1 MANNQRPLGSG
12 FTAASTAR
20 EVLAGIDVSGKNV
33 VVTGGHVGLGL
44 EATRA
49 LAEAGASVTVG
60 SRHPDRAASAL
71 AGIDGVEIGQLDL
84 LDPASVNAFAGRY
97 LDSSRPLHLLL
108 NNAGIMAP
116 AELLLDARG
125 YEAQFATN
133 HLGHFQLTLGV
144 LPALRAAHGA
154 RVVNTTSGA
163 TRISDIRWD
172 DPHFATGYD
181 GHLAYAQSKTA
192 NVLFAVELDRRWA
205 PDGIRGYA
213 AHPGIIV
220 GTKLGGSM
228 PADRVQAMHVA
239 MGLVDESGRPIID
252 PESGKK
258 TPQQGAATIV
268 FGATSPLLADIG
280 GVYLRDND
288 ISPLDGAADPTAQG
302 ADMIRS
308 QNVVP
313 HSIDP
318 GSARRLWEM
327 SEQLIKA

>member
-1 MANNQRPLGSG
+1 MTHKQLPVGSG
-12 FTAASTAR
+12 FTAASTVD
-20 EVLAGIDVSGKNV
+20 EVLAGIDLSGKNV

-49 LAEAGASVTVG
+49 LAKAGASVTVG
-60 SRHPDRAASAL
+60 SRHPHRAAPAL
-71 AGIDGVEIGQLDL
+71 AGIEGVEIGQLDL
-84 LDPASVNAFAGRY
+84 LSPGSIDAFAGRY
-97 LDSSRPLHLLL
+97 LNSGRPLHILL

-116 AELLLDARG
+116 AELVLDARG

-133 HLGHFQLTLGV
+133 HLGHFQLTLGL

-181 GHLAYAQSKTA
+181 GHLGYAQSKTA

-213 AHPGIIV
+213 AHPGVIV
-220 GTKLGGSM
+220 GTNLGSSM
-228 PADRVQAMHVA
+228 PADQVRAMQQA

-252 PESGKK
+252 PDSGKK
-258 TPQQGAATIV
+258 TPEQGAATIV
-268 FGATSPLLADIG
+268 FAATSPLLADIG

-288 ISPLDGAADPTAQG
+288 ISPLDDTADSTAQG
-302 ADMIRS
+302 VELIQS

-318 GSARRLWEM
+318 HSAQRLWEL

>member
-1 MANNQRPLGSG
+1 MTHKQHPIGSG
-12 FTAASTAR
+12 FTAASTTGD
-20 EVLAGIDVSGKNV
+20 VLAGIDLSGKNV
-33 VVTGGHVGLGL
+33 IVTGGHVGLGL

-49 LAEAGASVTVG
+49 LARAGASVTVG
-60 SRHPDRAASAL
+60 SRHPDRSAPAL
-71 AGIDGVEIGQLDL
+71 AGIERVEIGRLDL
-84 LDPASVNAFAGRY
+84 LDPASIDAFATRY
-97 LDSSRPLHLLL
+97 LDSGRPLHILL

-116 AELLLDARG
+116 AERTLDARG

-133 HLGHFQLTLGV
+133 HLGHFQLTLGL
-144 LPALRAAHGA
+144 LPALRSAHGA

-163 TRISDIRWD
+163 TRICDIRWD

-205 PDGIRGYA
+205 EDGIHGYA
-213 AHPGIIV
+213 AHPGVIV
-220 GTKLGGSM
+220 GTNLGNSM
-228 PADRVQAMHVA
+228 PADQVQAMQRAV
-239 MGLVDESGRPIID
+239 GLVDESGRPIID
-252 PESGKK
+252 PGSGKK

-280 GVYLRDND
+280 GVYLKDND
-288 ISPLDGAADPTAQG
+288 ISPLDDAPDPGVQAADL
-302 ADMIRS
+302 IRS

-318 GSARRLWEM
+318 RSAQRLWEL